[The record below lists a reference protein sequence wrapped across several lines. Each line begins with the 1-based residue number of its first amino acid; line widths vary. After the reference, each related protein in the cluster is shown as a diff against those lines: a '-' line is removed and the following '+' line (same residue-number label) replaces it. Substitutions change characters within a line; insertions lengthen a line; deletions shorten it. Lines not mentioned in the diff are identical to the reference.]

1 MAWGGKVEGSWL
13 WVGEI
18 EKKQQVG
25 PLEHQGDHTPESG
38 PQIHTLPPGR
48 TGVVSHQSYSLIR
61 RCCSHVDPR
70 EQSCPELSTF
80 GLAYVQEASI
90 LAGVLC
96 AVSHTC

>member
-25 PLEHQGDHTPESG
+25 PPEHQGDHTPESG

-48 TGVVSHQSYSLIR
+48 TGGGEPPKLQPDNADVAA
-61 RCCSHVDPR
+61 P
-70 EQSCPELSTF
+70 
-80 GLAYVQEASI
+80 
-90 LAGVLC
+90 
-96 AVSHTC
+96 